1 MTTPTDD
8 PKVKALIEAA
18 RDLTET
24 CPEHIPGGRYNK
36 IYPALAAFDPPKPKQ
51 YPPMPEWEEFT
62 VGKKL
67 ESTKSDGLRVFFG
80 DEDQWTTTQKFYV
93 ALRQATAK
101 D

>member
-51 YPPMPEWEEFT
+51 YPPMPEWD
-62 VGKKL
+62 KL
-67 ESTKSDGLRVFFG
+67 TAQQMRSISEAYTRAFNMDRG
-80 DEDQWTTTQKFYV
+80 DEKTFYANV
-93 ALRQATAK
+93 RNALATAK